1 MESALIFAARGVD
14 SLLLSIKQGLV
25 VLRWNGTNKLLI
37 KFRLLCKIRC
47 YEKNSNV
54 IVVDRLT
61 IRN

>member
-1 MESALIFAARGVD
+1 MESALIFAARGAD

-25 VLRWNGTNKLLI
+25 VLKWKGTNKLLI
-37 KFRLLCKIRC
+37 KFRILRKIRS
-47 YEKNSNV
+47 YEKNPNV

>member
-1 MESALIFAARGVD
+1 MESALIFAARGAD

-25 VLRWNGTNKLLI
+25 VLRWKGTNKLLI

-47 YEKNSNV
+47 YEKNLNV